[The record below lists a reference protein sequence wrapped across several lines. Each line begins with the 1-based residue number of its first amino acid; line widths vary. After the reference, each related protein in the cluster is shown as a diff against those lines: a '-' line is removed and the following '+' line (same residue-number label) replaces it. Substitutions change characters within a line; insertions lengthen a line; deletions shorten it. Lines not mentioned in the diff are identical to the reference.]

1 MCLQNDYL
9 NLNYFSF
16 KRLIVTFSIERTMA
30 IYFPLKHKARNT
42 KKEIKKYV
50 KAILLIGVVYNLIN
64 ILIIGVDHQSNSL
77 MKKCAII
84 NNWLYLAEFV
94 IPIDLVLNTVI
105 PILTISILNTLIALK
120 LSYFSSDIKQSEL
133 KSFNQETKTINVN
146 LKKSETIY
154 STCKAISNGSS
165 LKISPTNEK
174 QYLSVHNSLSFK
186 NEKNLLKPVEKHFH
200 KSEPSLSD
208 SIHSAISWTNIESR
222 KKKYS
227 KASRVLFLISI
238 TFLVLRFP
246 MCISKI
252 YFIIN
257 MTNEETSLT
266 RSSHQ
271 MNSTIFVTVKSNYSA
286 NTQVINSMSSN
297 YEFDFSLT
305 QKFLFNLSNKLYYLN
320 FGLNFFLY
328 SFDRSK

>member
-1 MCLQNDYL
+1 
-9 NLNYFSF
+9 
-16 KRLIVTFSIERTMA
+16 
-30 IYFPLKHKARNT
+30 
-42 KKEIKKYV
+42 
-50 KAILLIGVVYNLIN
+50 
-64 ILIIGVDHQSNSL
+64 
-77 MKKCAII
+77 
-84 NNWLYLAEFV
+84 LAEFI
-94 IPIDLVLNTVI
+94 IPIDLILHTVI
-105 PILTISILNTLIALK
+105 PILTISILNTLIAIK
-120 LSYFSSDIKQSEL
+120 LSYFSSDLKQSES
-133 KSFNQETKTINVN
+133 KSVTQETKTINVN

-154 STCKAISNGSS
+154 STCKVISNRSS

-174 QYLSVHNSLSFK
+174 RYLSVQNSLSFK
-186 NEKNLLKPVEKHFH
+186 NEKKLLKSMEKNLH

-208 SIHSAISWTNIESR
+208 SIHSAISWTNIETR

-227 KASRVLFLISI
+227 KASKILFLISI

-252 YFIIN
+252 YFILN

-266 RSSHQ
+266 PSSHQ
-271 MNSTIFVTVKSNYSA
+271 MNSTFFVTVKSNYSA
-286 NTQVINSMSSN
+286 NTQVINSMSSK